1 MAETSAGSVVYTVD
15 VETSDLL
22 RAQKVANDSLSNLQK
37 GFDKTDAAASKSSQS
52 IGRLGASAKSASS
65 GTDQLSASTSRL
77 AASVRKANTESSAAA
92 QAIGRFGGAIAAT
105 VSVGTA
111 IAIIQAA
118 DAYGEMAE
126 RIEAATSSSAEY
138 SMVQRRLLDN
148 ANATY
153 RPLVEAQELFVRT
166 ADTLR
171 GLGYT
176 TSQAL
181 DITDS
186 LSLAFVRN
194 SASGQRA
201 ESAIAAVSAS
211 LQKGKVDA
219 DAWATILAAVPTIVT
234 DLANSTGKAT
244 NEIRQLGAEG
254 KLTGQMLAEGLRK
267 GHDDNAQAA
276 ADMAVTVKDA
286 YNNLINTLTVYI
298 GEANKASGAS
308 GGLAKALEAVTKG
321 FRETVGMLDPQV
333 ELNKL
338 LAERISIQAA
348 LAKTEGTW
356 RENLPPQVEARKRL
370 ATIEERM
377 RSIQDERIAQLKE
390 EKRQQ
395 DALASAPAAAAPET
409 DSSKALSNLKQQAE
423 LARLSGEARA
433 KLAAIQKLGNEATE
447 AERVEAQALAAEIYR
462 LETARKAESKTATRA
477 STEKETAA
485 KKAADAERKGIEQNI
500 DAFGKLGAEL
510 AAVGQSARDV
520 AMQQAE
526 LSLNQYA
533 TPEQVQQVRDMAGAL
548 YDLQN
553 AKAQQALLGQM
564 DPVAGAQIS
573 FEDQLSKLQQL
584 NDAKLLS
591 DQRYLELKAQAEAA
605 YDEQSR
611 ALQEENFRRQSTLN
625 ALMLDGIE
633 AFGQGA
639 TTALAGIASG
649 TFSAQEA
656 FQSLANTILQAGVGA
671 LVQLGVQALKTALI
685 QQTAAAAAAS
695 AYAVSV
701 AAQVSTTSALA
712 AQAAY
717 ASTAAIPIIGPAAA
731 PAAAATAGAAAA
743 SLGAPAIAS
752 AAGVAAGGRLYGGSV
767 AAGEM
772 YRVNEN
778 GAPEIY
784 SAANGQ
790 QFMMPN
796 QRGEV
801 ISNADAT
808 GGAGVVNYVT
818 ITIDSG
824 GNSST
829 DSTGADSDARSLANA
844 INVAVINSLERESR
858 QGGIL
863 WQQRQNNG

>member
-15 VETSDLL
+15 VETAALTTAGKATKEALDG
-22 RAQKVANDSLSNLQK
+22 LQK
-37 GFDKTDAAASKSSQS
+37 GFDKTDRSAASFSGQMTKT
-52 IGRLGASAKSASS
+52 ASS
-65 GTDQLSASTSRL
+65 VKAANREITGVSSSMSGLTKVIGAYLSLRTIQSLVALSDQYGQMAS
-77 AASVRKANTESSAAA
+77 
-92 QAIGRFGGAIAAT
+92 
-105 VSVGTA
+105 
-111 IAIIQAA
+111 
-118 DAYGEMAE
+118 
-126 RIEAATSSSAEY
+126 RIRQATSSTAEY
-138 SMVQRRLLDN
+138 ESVQARLLDT
-148 ANATY
+148 ANKTF
-153 RPLVEAQELFVRT
+153 RPLSEAQEVYIRT
-166 ADTLR
+166 ADALR
-171 GLGYT
+171 ALGYNT
-176 TSQAL
+176 EQAL
-181 DITDS
+181 DVTDS
-186 LSLAFVRN
+186 LSFLLVTNAA
-194 SASGQRA
+194 SAERGA
-201 ESAIAAVSAS
+201 SAINAYSKAI
-211 LQKGKVDA
+211 QTGKVDS
-219 DAWATILAAVPTIVT
+219 DSWQSILAATPTIVDSIAAAT
-234 DLANSTGKAT
+234 GRTASEIRNLGITGKLSLEALNEALLQSRDANEQLAAEMETSVHDAFTAFT
-244 NEIRQLGAEG
+244 NSLQVFVG
-254 KLTGQMLAEGLRK
+254 KVNES
-267 GHDDNAQAA
+267 
-276 ADMAVTVKDA
+276 
-286 YNNLINTLTVYI
+286 
-298 GEANKASGAS
+298 SGAS
-308 GGLAKALEAVTKG
+308 GILTQSVGKLSELLQDPKTIAAAQTLAGGVVTAFNTIILGAKSTVEAVQWLGEELAVFFNGIGTHDVERLEGEMSRLQGLLDKL
-321 FRETVGMLDPQV
+321 REEGSGPGTAIFDNVLGSFNENQAKLDQAYR
-333 ELNKL
+333 L
-338 LAERISIQAA
+338 LDLSRDLKKEAA
-348 LAKTEGTW
+348 VTPG
-356 RENLPPQVEARKRL
+356 N
-370 ATIEERM
+370 
-377 RSIQDERIAQLKE
+377 
-390 EKRQQ
+390 
-395 DALASAPAAAAPET
+395 AAAP
-409 DSSKALSNLKQQAE
+409 ASNAPTVQAE
-423 LARLSGEARA
+423 AAAVENLRTKRA
-433 KLAAIQKLGNEATE
+433 ALTDAQKASIAAA
-447 AERVEAQALAAEIYR
+447 
-462 LETARKAESKTATRA
+462 KAE
-477 STEKETAA
+477 
-485 KKAADAERKGIEQNI
+485 KAGIEQNI

-510 AAVGQSARDV
+510 AEVGQSARDV

-526 LSLNQYA
+526 LSLNRYA

-564 DPVAGAQIS
+564 DPVAGAQIA

-639 TTALAGIASG
+639 TTALAGIGSG
-649 TFSAQEA
+649 TFNAQEA

-685 QQTAAAAAAS
+685 QQTAAAVAGS

-731 PAAAATAGAAAA
+731 PAAAATAAAAAA

-818 ITIDSG
+818 ITIDSA